1 MRFKF
6 RRYFL
11 YYLARVAGAI
21 FYIIP
26 LGLGLY
32 IAKVFGRS
40 IFRLLIRYRRIAI
53 DNLRIA
59 FGREKTRREIERI
72 ARQVF
77 ENLSVNAVELVNF
90 PKIDS
95 SNIDKFVTIENI
107 DIIDR
112 ALEGGKGAIVL
123 TGHLGNWELLAL
135 TIRLK
140 GYPGAVIGRKIYF
153 SKYDKYLNYLRH
165 VHDVN
170 IIYRD
175 ESPKKV
181 LKVLKNNG
189 IIGML
194 ADQDVDSVDG
204 VFVNFFGIPTYT
216 PIGPAALAKAS
227 GASLIPAF
235 IIRKNSRHTLVI
247 ENPIELIDT
256 GDKETALVENTQ
268 RWSNVVESYIKRYP
282 EQWVWIHRR
291 WKTTP
296 LLRKYN

>member
-6 RRYFL
+6 RRYYL
-11 YYLARVAGAI
+11 YYLARCAAAL
-21 FYIIP
+21 FCIIP
-26 LGLGLY
+26 LGLGAC
-32 IAKVFGRS
+32 IARLFGRTIS
-40 IFRLLIRYRRIAI
+40 RVLIRYRRIAI
-53 DNLRIA
+53 GNLRVA
-59 FGREKTRREIERI
+59 FGKEKTEREIERI
-72 ARQVF
+72 ASQVF

-90 PKIDS
+90 PKITT
-95 SNIDKFVTIENI
+95 SNIDRFVTIKNI

-112 ALEGGKGAIVL
+112 ALESGKGVIVL

-140 GYPGAVIGRKIYF
+140 GYHGAVIGRKIYF
-153 SKYDKYLNYLRH
+153 DKYDRYLNYLRQ

-175 ESPKKV
+175 ESPKKILRV
-181 LKVLKNNG
+181 LKDNG

-194 ADQDVDSVDG
+194 ADQDVDSVEG
-204 VFVNFFGIPTYT
+204 VFVDFFGTPTYT

-235 IIRKNSRHTLVI
+235 IIREDGNHTLMI
-247 ENPIELIDT
+247 ENPIELVDT
-256 GDKETALVENTQ
+256 GDKERDIVENTE

-291 WKTTP
+291 WKT
-296 LLRKYN
+296 KKIKN

>member
-11 YYLARVAGAI
+11 YYLARVAGAL
-21 FYIIP
+21 FYVIP
-26 LGLGLY
+26 LGIGSY
-32 IAKVFGRS
+32 IGRLFGRLVY
-40 IFRLLIRYRRIAI
+40 RLLVRYRKIAI
-53 DNLRIA
+53 NNLRIA
-59 FGREKTRREIERI
+59 FGREKAKREIEKI

-77 ENLSVNAVELVNF
+77 ENLSVNTVELVNF
-90 PKIDS
+90 PKINR

-140 GYPGAVIGRKIYF
+140 GYHGAVIGRKIYF
-153 SKYDKYLNYLRH
+153 AKYDKYLNYLRQ

-175 ESPKKV
+175 ESLKKI

-194 ADQDVDSVDG
+194 ADQDVDSVEG
-204 VFVNFFGIPTYT
+204 VFVNFFGMPTYT

-235 IIRKNSRHTLVI
+235 IIRKNGRHTLMI

-296 LLRKYN
+296 LRKYN